1 MSLCENDF
9 SGANIL
15 KISEPTKFL
24 EDFFMNDI
32 TKRFFEAIEAA
43 EITPYRIS
51 KDIPSISQGRISNA
65 RQGANEIGIDTV
77 AAVCEYY
84 RNINGNFILTGRGLP
99 IISEDGSTSA
109 DKDRIADIWIR
120 FMENQRQYNELT
132 REMAELYKQIKG
144 E

>member
-1 MSLCENDF
+1 
-9 SGANIL
+9 
-15 KISEPTKFL
+15 
-24 EDFFMNDI
+24 MNDI

-109 DKDRIADIWIR
+109 DKDRITDIWIR

-132 REMAELYKQIKG
+132 KEMAELYKQIKG

>member
-1 MSLCENDF
+1 
-9 SGANIL
+9 
-15 KISEPTKFL
+15 
-24 EDFFMNDI
+24 MNDI

-51 KDIPSISQGRISNA
+51 KDIPSISQGRLSNA
-65 RQGANEIGIDTV
+65 RQGANEIGIEV
-77 AAVCEYY
+77 VGAVCEYY
-84 RNINGNFILTGRGLP
+84 RNINGNYILTGRGLP
-99 IISEDGSTSA
+99 LISEDGENGA
-109 DKDRIADIWIR
+109 DKDRITDIWIR